1 MTAVRSEDGARKV
14 QWVSGS
20 DAGIAHAAISLP
32 CVAEQCEQCARM
44 AEGQGAS
51 WPESIPLSGAASECQ
66 LTSWLAVKGRGAK
79 KKDAEFAARG
89 ATNLLEICVVWHQ
102 SRIRNTKF
110 ASKFRVSQPVSPRN
124 VK

>member
-79 KKDAEFAARG
+79 KK
-89 ATNLLEICVVWHQ
+89 TPNLPPEALRICL
-102 SRIRNTKF
+102 KF
-110 ASKFRVSQPVSPRN
+110 VSSGTSHESET
-124 VK
+124 